1 MSRVRRPGRRAAVL
15 WVVVAVIVWNG
26 LYDLRISLGVREYL
40 LAEALHQA
48 GRGPAV
54 VMADFMASVV
64 RSAVITATLWG
75 TFVLVA
81 GLGTVWALSGRPAS
95 PGR

>member
-1 MSRVRRPGRRAAVL
+1 MTRLNRPGRLAAII
-15 WVVVAVIVWNG
+15 WIAVAVVVWNG

-54 VMADFMASVV
+54 VMASFMASVV

-75 TFVLVA
+75 AFVLVA
-81 GLGTVWALSGRPAS
+81 GLATVWALSGRTAA

>member
-1 MSRVRRPGRRAAVL
+1 MTRISRRGRLAAII
-15 WVVVAVIVWNG
+15 WFAVAVVVWNG

-54 VMADFMASVV
+54 VMASFMASVV
-64 RSAVITATLWG
+64 RNAVITATLWG
-75 TFVLVA
+75 TFVLAA
-81 GLGTVWALSGRPAS
+81 GLATVWALSGSTAS